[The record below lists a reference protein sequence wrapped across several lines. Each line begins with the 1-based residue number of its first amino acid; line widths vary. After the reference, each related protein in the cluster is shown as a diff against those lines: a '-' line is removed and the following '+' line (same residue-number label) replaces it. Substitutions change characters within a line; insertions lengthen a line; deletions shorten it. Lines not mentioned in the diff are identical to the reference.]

1 MNMLKMSGMA
11 RFARNSQT
19 GAFVLAIVALVVAA
33 GIARARETVQGI
45 PRTSIPA
52 PPQAH
57 GQDGVVLSGVEAALV
72 ASTNE
77 ARARSGLAPLGVDL
91 NLMRSAR
98 SHARR
103 MASSQSL
110 VHGSGV
116 TENIGMGQSTASE
129 AVSDWMQ
136 SPGHRANILDA
147 GHGRLG
153 VAVARAADGSL
164 YWCQQ
169 FR

>member
-1 MNMLKMSGMA
+1 MDTMDLRGTARIAGILKRSVV
-11 RFARNSQT
+11 
-19 GAFVLAIVALVVAA
+19 VLAIAA
-33 GIARARETVQGI
+33 GFASAREPAQGI
-45 PRTSIPA
+45 PQTTIPA
-52 PPQAH
+52 PPQALL
-57 GQDGVVLSGVEAALV
+57 QEGVALSSVEAALV

-77 ARARSGLAPLGVDL
+77 ARARSGLAPLDVDPQ
-91 NLMRSAR
+91 LMRSAR

-103 MASSQSL
+103 MASSRSL

-136 SPGHRANILDA
+136 SPGHRGNILDA
-147 GHGRLG
+147 GHGRIG
-153 VAVARAADGSL
+153 VAVARATDGSL

>member
-1 MNMLKMSGMA
+1 MDVLGMTRVAGTWKTRTPGVMIGAMML
-11 RFARNSQT
+11 
-19 GAFVLAIVALVVAA
+19 AA
-33 GIARARETVQGI
+33 GAGWAREPVRGI
-45 PRTSIPA
+45 PQTTSPA
-52 PPQAH
+52 PSQAH
-57 GQDGVVLSGVEAALV
+57 LQEGTALSTVEAALV

-77 ARARSGLAPLGVDL
+77 ARARSGLPPLGVDPQ
-91 NLMRSAR
+91 LMRSAR

-103 MASSQSL
+103 MAASRSL

-136 SPGHRANILDA
+136 SPGHRGNILDA

-153 VAVARAADGSL
+153 VAVARANDGSL